1 MVTVSDL
8 SKCPIR
14 NVLSRICRP
23 DTLWV
28 LHLLEAHGEATLH
41 DFGKWMEGVSYE
53 DMENAVR
60 SLAEDRIIGLDTRGK
75 YSLTDTGRSFLPPMR
90 ALEKWC
96 EKQIEEWKAGR
107 R

>member
-1 MVTVSDL
+1 MVTAPNL

-14 NVLSRICRP
+14 NVLLRICRP

-60 SLAEDRIIGLDTRGK
+60 SLAEDRIIGLDTRSK

-96 EKQIEEWKAGR
+96 EKQIEE
-107 R
+107 